1 MLSFLRVSILT
12 KKNNLYCLVIFLT
25 SFVYLFSNNE
35 FLSRIILLL
44 PLQQTKQKKISVL
57 KIYVH
62 GSRMAISQQAIY
74 LEKTISQAMK
84 NKI

>member
-12 KKNNLYCLVIFLT
+12 KKTLYCLVIFLT
-25 SFVYLFSNNE
+25 SFVYLLSNIE

-57 KIYVH
+57 KIYVR